1 MVWNGRL
8 LWFNYF
14 QPEGKI
20 SNIFSFSFQCFC
32 RKDQFVKNFSIATTS
47 PAFPFQT
54 FRLENQKRDSFTEE
68 EHLANTILGR
78 ERCQGGSNWP
88 ATNVTKHPLVQEIWG
103 RCQGVSSWPV
113 IVESNNVTVYPLLQ
127 GECVHDTRFQERC
140 QGCPTGQCKERPLM
154 ASLLNLNQRH
164 RTNSKTSL
172 KNYYKTSLNNCI
184 IKKIAFVVKT
194 NAIIWQKET
203 ALQQRLFK
211 FYNDFVEF
219 HMLCGFSDFCSYIG
233 WVDLL
238 TFMAL
243 QRKRI
248 GLGEKVAARP
258 SVNHS
263 QQQ

>member
-1 MVWNGRL
+1 MTQD
-8 LWFNYF
+8 F
-14 QPEGKI
+14 
-20 SNIFSFSFQCFC
+20 
-32 RKDQFVKNFSIATTS
+32 RKDVK
-47 PAFPFQT
+47 
-54 FRLENQKRDSFTEE
+54 
-68 EHLANTILGR
+68 G
-78 ERCQGGSNWP
+78 
-88 ATNVTKHPLVQEIWG
+88 VQL
-103 RCQGVSSWPV
+103 S
-113 IVESNNVTVYPLLQ
+113 
-127 GECVHDTRFQERC
+127 
-140 QGCPTGQCKERPLM
+140 PTGQCKERPLM

-184 IKKIAFVVKT
+184 IKKIALVVKT
-194 NAIIWQKET
+194 NAIIWQNET
-203 ALQQRLFK
+203 ALQRRLFK

-248 GLGEKVAARP
+248 GLGEKVTARP

-263 QQQ
+263 QQQHCFCFWPAFLMLPLMCSIQ